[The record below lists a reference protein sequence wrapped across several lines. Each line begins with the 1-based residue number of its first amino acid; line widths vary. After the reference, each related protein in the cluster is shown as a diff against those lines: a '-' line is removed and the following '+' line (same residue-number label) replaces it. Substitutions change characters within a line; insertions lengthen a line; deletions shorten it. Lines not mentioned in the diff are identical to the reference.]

1 MLFSGKIR
9 IHDVAWLTARC
20 DLFCHDSPLFAAI
33 RDYSYYSLFGFS
45 RHRSSDKLDNERIA
59 KFLTI
64 EHKFL
69 ARELNKSYEIKNY
82 LKRGDEEATVNKN
95 AKV

>member
-1 MLFSGKIR
+1 MWPIL
-9 IHDVAWLTARC
+9 
-20 DLFCHDSPLFAAI
+20 PLFATI
-33 RDYSYYSLFGFS
+33 RGYSHYSLFGFS
-45 RHRSSDKLDNERIA
+45 RHPSSDKFDNERMA
-59 KFLTI
+59 KFATI

-82 LKRGDEEATVNKN
+82 LKKGDEEATVNKN